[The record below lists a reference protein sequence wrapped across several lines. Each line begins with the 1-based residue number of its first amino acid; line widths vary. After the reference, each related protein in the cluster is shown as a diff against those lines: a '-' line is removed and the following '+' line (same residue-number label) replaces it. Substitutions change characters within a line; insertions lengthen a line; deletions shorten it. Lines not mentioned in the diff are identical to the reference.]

1 MTATNWPAALAELE
15 GEVSGEETVM
25 FESGAEEFAP
35 MWERLNATGA
45 VTEQPRRRRGLIGRG
60 PIPLRDCIVFVIAC
74 VFIGFLIGAYL
85 AGNW

>member
-1 MTATNWPAALAELE
+1 MTTNWPAALAELE

-35 MWERLNATGA
+35 MWDRLNATGA
-45 VTEQPRRRRGLIGRG
+45 VTAMKRARRS

-74 VFIGFLIGAYL
+74 VFIGFVIGAYL
-85 AGNW
+85 TGNW